1 MVLKRPKSADQR
13 DGVRDPEYRLSERE
27 KQIWSAALAGAG
39 MAAPILLRP
48 LMMMQPY
55 KSKIVDVSA
64 IDERWRV
71 ALGDRFFEYSQH
83 EREAIVVHECLH
95 ATCNH
100 FQRAKKAGLSDPDM
114 VNVAEDLEINQM
126 IVDLQRVRL
135 PDGALLP
142 KSKGFD
148 GRFGL
153 VDVPE
158 GKSMEEYYSLFA
170 GGKAECPRKKGGPG
184 GGDAGDDAEDQIGSP
199 TEGMGSA
206 LDDMLASLTPQSSDD
221 GGSGD
226 SSGSG
231 GSTGD
236 DDAGSTGGSSSAAG
250 SGAGSPGSDGPS
262 GSGASGPTH
271 ADDGASAR
279 GGASGGHAVYG
290 SPHADGS
297 DSRADGNAA
306 GEHGAQPTD
315 RGAGE
320 PGGPSSTAGT
330 RVQQGQ
336 QVEQGNVSPTGDGSG
351 DRFEGR
357 SGSGAGPGRTD
368 HKKTNAERGR
378 DLCGN
383 SDMDKIRREADKAGV
398 RGLADDQRAEAMRDM
413 SAESGKRLRMNGKA
427 GVSTMDREF
436 LVKFDAL
443 VTPPPITWRRLLQ
456 TAMSEYVSKM
466 AYARTEYSF
475 KRVNR
480 RASTYMKD
488 TVFPSMVGYAPIVM
502 MGIDTSGSRVGNG
515 QFELDAKNAEAIL
528 KAVGK
533 LSKNSFSVFSV
544 DTNIKKT
551 RLVNRVE
558 DINFTGGGGTDM
570 SVAFDFVRSLP
581 RRKRPDIFILATD
594 GGFDWEKCARVWP
607 KNMKVIILLTDHYY
621 VSRVPAWVYSNAKV
635 IEVTP
640 DQ

>member
-1 MVLKRPKSADQR
+1 MVLRRPRTAAQR

-27 KQIWSAALAGAG
+27 RQIWSASLAGAG

-55 KSKIVDVSA
+55 KSKVADVSA

-71 ALGDRFFEYSQH
+71 ALGDKFFEYPQH

-100 FQRAKKAGLSDPDM
+100 FQRAKKAGFSDQDM

-135 PDGALLP
+135 PDGALMP
-142 KSKGFD
+142 KAKGID

-153 VDVPE
+153 VDVPA
-158 GKSMEEYYSLFA
+158 GKSMEEYYSLFSE
-170 GGKAECPRKKGGPG
+170 GKADCPRKKDGPS
-184 GGDAGDDAEDQIGSP
+184 GGDAGDDAEDQIGP
-199 TEGMGSA
+199 PPEGMDGG
-206 LDDMLASLTPQSSDD
+206 LDDLLASMTQQSSGD
-221 GGSGD
+221 GSTGD
-226 SSGSG
+226 GSGSG
-231 GSTGD
+231 GSSGD
-236 DDAGSTGGSSSAAG
+236 DDAGESGSSADASSGDGSPDSDGSSGRGASEPTRADDGSSARDASSDGHAG
-250 SGAGSPGSDGPS
+250 SGNP
-262 GSGASGPTH
+262 
-271 ADDGASAR
+271 
-279 GGASGGHAVYG
+279 
-290 SPHADGS
+290 
-297 DSRADGNAA
+297 RADGDAA
-306 GEHGAQPTD
+306 GGHGAQPMD
-315 RGAGE
+315 RGGK
-320 PGGPSSTAGT
+320 PGAPSSTAGT
-330 RVQQGQ
+330 QGQ
-336 QVEQGNVSPTGDGSG
+336 QGKQDSVDPTGDGSG
-351 DRFEGR
+351 DRHGSGNELGR
-357 SGSGAGPGRTD
+357 SDS
-368 HKKTNAERGR
+368 KKTNAELGR

-383 SDMDKIRREADKAGV
+383 SDMDKIRREADEAGV

-413 SAESGKRLRMNGKA
+413 AAESGKRLRMNGKA

-443 VTPPPITWRRLLQ
+443 VTPPSIPWRRLLQ

-466 AYARTEYSF
+466 AYAKTEYSF

-480 RASTYMKD
+480 RASSYMRD

-502 MGIDTSGSRVGNG
+502 MGIDTSGSRVGDG
-515 QFELDAKNAEAIL
+515 QFELDARNAEAIL

-621 VSRVPAWVYSNAKV
+621 VGRVPAWVYSNAKV

-640 DQ
+640 DM

>member
-1 MVLKRPKSADQR
+1 MVLRRPRTAAQR

-27 KQIWSAALAGAG
+27 RQIWSASLAGAG

-55 KSKIVDVSA
+55 KSKVADVSA

-71 ALGDRFFEYSQH
+71 ALGDKFFEYPQH

-100 FQRAKKAGLSDPDM
+100 FQRAKKAGFSDQDM

-135 PDGALLP
+135 PDGALMP
-142 KSKGFD
+142 KAKGID

-153 VDVPE
+153 VDVPA
-158 GKSMEEYYSLFA
+158 GKSMEEYYSLFSE
-170 GGKAECPRKKGGPG
+170 GKADCPRKKDGSSGGG
-184 GGDAGDDAEDQIGSP
+184 AGDAGDDAEDQIGP
-199 TEGMGSA
+199 PPEGMDGG
-206 LDDMLASLTPQSSDD
+206 LDDLLASMTQQSSGD
-221 GGSGD
+221 GGTGD
-226 SSGSG
+226 GSGSG
-231 GSTGD
+231 GSSGD
-236 DDAGSTGGSSSAAG
+236 DGAGESGSSADASSGDGSPDSDGSSGRGASEPTRADDGPSARNASSDGHAG
-250 SGAGSPGSDGPS
+250 SGNP
-262 GSGASGPTH
+262 
-271 ADDGASAR
+271 
-279 GGASGGHAVYG
+279 
-290 SPHADGS
+290 
-297 DSRADGNAA
+297 RADGDAA
-306 GEHGAQPTD
+306 GGHGAQPMD
-315 RGAGE
+315 RGGK

-330 RVQQGQ
+330 QGQ
-336 QVEQGNVSPTGDGSG
+336 QGKQDSVDPTGDGSG
-351 DRFEGR
+351 DRHDSGNELGR
-357 SGSGAGPGRTD
+357 SDS
-368 HKKTNAERGR
+368 KKTNAELGR

-383 SDMDKIRREADKAGV
+383 SDMDKIRREADEAGV

-413 SAESGKRLRMNGKA
+413 AAESGKRLRMNGKA

-443 VTPPPITWRRLLQ
+443 VTPPSIPWRRLLQ

-466 AYARTEYSF
+466 AYAKTEYSF

-480 RASTYMKD
+480 RASSYMRD

-502 MGIDTSGSRVGNG
+502 MGIDTSGSRVGDG
-515 QFELDAKNAEAIL
+515 QFELDARNAEAIL

-621 VSRVPAWVYSNAKV
+621 VGRVPAWVYSNAKV

-640 DQ
+640 DM

>member
-1 MVLKRPKSADQR
+1 MVLRRPRTAAQR

-27 KQIWSAALAGAG
+27 RQIWSASLAGAG

-55 KSKIVDVSA
+55 KSKVADVSA

-71 ALGDRFFEYSQH
+71 ALGDKFFEYPQH

-100 FQRAKKAGLSDPDM
+100 FQRAKKAGFSDQDM

-135 PDGALLP
+135 PDGALMP
-142 KSKGFD
+142 KAKGID

-153 VDVPE
+153 VDVPA
-158 GKSMEEYYSLFA
+158 GKSMEEYYSLFS
-170 GGKAECPRKKGGPG
+170 GGKADCPRKKDGPS
-184 GGDAGDDAEDQIGSP
+184 GGDAGDDAEDQIGP
-199 TEGMGSA
+199 PPEGMDGG
-206 LDDMLASLTPQSSDD
+206 LDDLLASMTQQSSGD
-221 GGSGD
+221 GGTGD
-226 SSGSG
+226 GSGSG
-231 GSTGD
+231 GSSGD
-236 DDAGSTGGSSSAAG
+236 DGAGESGSSADASSGDGSPDSDGSSGRGASEPTRADDGSSTRDASSGAHAG
-250 SGAGSPGSDGPS
+250 SGSPS
-262 GSGASGPTH
+262 
-271 ADDGASAR
+271 
-279 GGASGGHAVYG
+279 
-290 SPHADGS
+290 ADGS
-297 DSRADGNAA
+297 SPRADGDAA
-306 GEHGAQPTD
+306 GGHGAQPTD
-315 RGAGE
+315 RGDGE
-320 PGGPSSTAGT
+320 PGGPSSTAGA
-330 RVQQGQ
+330 QGQ
-336 QVEQGNVSPTGDGSG
+336 QGKQASVEPTGDGSG
-351 DRFEGR
+351 DKHGSGNEPGR
-357 SGSGAGPGRTD
+357 SDS
-368 HKKTNAERGR
+368 KKTNAELGR

-383 SDMDKIRREADKAGV
+383 SDMDKIRREADEAGV

-413 SAESGKRLRMNGKA
+413 AAESGKRLRMNGKA

-443 VTPPPITWRRLLQ
+443 VTPPSIPWRRLLQ

-466 AYARTEYSF
+466 AYAKTEYSF

-480 RASTYMKD
+480 RASSYMRD

-502 MGIDTSGSRVGNG
+502 MGIDTSGSRVGDG
-515 QFELDAKNAEAIL
+515 QFELDARNAEAIL

-621 VSRVPAWVYSNAKV
+621 VGRVPAWVYSNAKV

-640 DQ
+640 DM

>member
-1 MVLKRPKSADQR
+1 MVLRRPRTAAQR

-27 KQIWSAALAGAG
+27 RQIWSASLAGAG

-55 KSKIVDVSA
+55 KSKVADVSA

-71 ALGDRFFEYSQH
+71 ALGDKFFEYPQH

-100 FQRAKKAGLSDPDM
+100 FQRAKKAGFSDQDM

-135 PDGALLP
+135 PDGALMP
-142 KSKGFD
+142 KAKGID

-153 VDVPE
+153 VDVPA
-158 GKSMEEYYSLFA
+158 GKSMEEYYSLFSE
-170 GGKAECPRKKGGPG
+170 GKADCPRKKDGPS
-184 GGDAGDDAEDQIGSP
+184 GGDAGDDAEDQIGP
-199 TEGMGSA
+199 PPEGMDGG
-206 LDDMLASLTPQSSDD
+206 LDDLLASMTQQSSGD
-221 GGSGD
+221 GSTGD
-226 SSGSG
+226 GSGSG
-231 GSTGD
+231 GSSGD
-236 DDAGSTGGSSSAAG
+236 DDAGESGSSADASSGDGSPDSDGSSGRGASEPTRADDGPSARNASSDGHAG
-250 SGAGSPGSDGPS
+250 SGNP
-262 GSGASGPTH
+262 
-271 ADDGASAR
+271 
-279 GGASGGHAVYG
+279 
-290 SPHADGS
+290 
-297 DSRADGNAA
+297 RADGDAA
-306 GEHGAQPTD
+306 GGHGAQPTD
-315 RGAGE
+315 RGDGE
-320 PGGPSSTAGT
+320 PGGPSSTAGA
-330 RVQQGQ
+330 QGQ
-336 QVEQGNVSPTGDGSG
+336 QGKQASVEPTGDGSG
-351 DRFEGR
+351 DRHDSGNEPGR
-357 SGSGAGPGRTD
+357 SDS
-368 HKKTNAERGR
+368 KKTNAERGR

-383 SDMDKIRREADKAGV
+383 SDMDKIRREADEAGV

-413 SAESGKRLRMNGKA
+413 AAESGKRLRMNGKA

-443 VTPPPITWRRLLQ
+443 VTPPSIPWRRLLQ

-466 AYARTEYSF
+466 AYAKTEYSF

-480 RASTYMKD
+480 RASSYMRD

-502 MGIDTSGSRVGNG
+502 MGIDTSGSRVGDG
-515 QFELDAKNAEAIL
+515 QFELDARNAEAIL

-621 VSRVPAWVYSNAKV
+621 VGRVPAWVYSNAKV

-640 DQ
+640 DM

>member
-1 MVLKRPKSADQR
+1 MVLKRPRTAAQR

-27 KQIWSAALAGAG
+27 RQIWSASLAGAG

-55 KSKIVDVSA
+55 KSKVADVSA

-71 ALGDRFFEYSQH
+71 ALGDKFFEYPQH

-100 FQRAKKAGLSDPDM
+100 FQRAKKAGFSDQDM

-135 PDGALLP
+135 PDGALMP
-142 KSKGFD
+142 KAKGID
-148 GRFGL
+148 SRFGL
-153 VDVPE
+153 VDVPA
-158 GKSMEEYYSLFA
+158 GKSMEEYYSLFS
-170 GGKAECPRKKGGPG
+170 GGKADCPRKKDGPG
-184 GGDAGDDAEDQIGSP
+184 GGDSGDDAEDQIGP
-199 TEGMGSA
+199 PPEGMDGG
-206 LDDMLASLTPQSSDD
+206 LDDLLASMTQQSSGD
-221 GGSGD
+221 GDPSDG
-226 SSGSG
+226 SGSG
-231 GSTGD
+231 GSSGD
-236 DDAGSTGGSSSAAG
+236 DGAGEPGSSSPAA
-250 SGAGSPGSDGPS
+250 SGGDDSPDSDGQN
-262 GSGASGPTH
+262 GSGASGSTR
-271 ADDGASAR
+271 ADDGSSAARDASR
-279 GGASGGHAVYG
+279 GDHAGSG
-290 SPHADGS
+290 SPSADGS
-297 DSRADGNAA
+297 GPRADGDAA
-306 GEHGAQPTD
+306 GGHGAQPMD

-320 PGGPSSTAGT
+320 PGGPSSTAGP
-330 RVQQGQ
+330 QGQ
-336 QVEQGNVSPTGDGSG
+336 QGKQDSVEPTGDGSG
-351 DRFEGR
+351 DRHGSGNEPGR
-357 SGSGAGPGRTD
+357 SDSE
-368 HKKTNAERGR
+368 KTNAERGR

-383 SDMDKIRREADKAGV
+383 SDMDKIRREADEAGV

-413 SAESGKRLRMNGKA
+413 AAESNKRLRMNGKA

-443 VTPPPITWRRLLQ
+443 VTPPSIPWRRLLQ

-466 AYARTEYSF
+466 AYAKTEYSF

-480 RASTYMKD
+480 RASSYMRD

-515 QFELDAKNAEAIL
+515 QFELDARNAEAIL

-544 DTNIKKT
+544 DTDIKKT
-551 RLVNRVE
+551 HLVNRVE

-640 DQ
+640 DM

>member
-1 MVLKRPKSADQR
+1 MVLRRPRTAAQR

-27 KQIWSAALAGAG
+27 RQIWSASLAGAG

-55 KSKIVDVSA
+55 KSKVADVSA

-71 ALGDRFFEYSQH
+71 ALGDKFFEYPQH

-100 FQRAKKAGLSDPDM
+100 FQRAKKAGFSDQDM

-135 PDGALLP
+135 PDGALMP
-142 KSKGFD
+142 KAKGID

-153 VDVPE
+153 VDVPA
-158 GKSMEEYYSLFA
+158 GKSMEEYYSLFSE
-170 GGKAECPRKKGGPG
+170 GKADCPRKKDGSSGGG
-184 GGDAGDDAEDQIGSP
+184 AGDAGDDAEDQIGP
-199 TEGMGSA
+199 PPEGMDGG
-206 LDDMLASLTPQSSDD
+206 LDDLLASMTQQSSGDGSPDSEGSSGRGASGSTRADD
-221 GGSGD
+221 GWSSTRD
-226 SSGSG
+226 ASSG
-231 GSTGD
+231 
-236 DDAGSTGGSSSAAG
+236 AHAG
-250 SGAGSPGSDGPS
+250 SGSPS
-262 GSGASGPTH
+262 
-271 ADDGASAR
+271 
-279 GGASGGHAVYG
+279 
-290 SPHADGS
+290 ADGS
-297 DSRADGNAA
+297 SPRADGDAA
-306 GEHGAQPTD
+306 GGHGAQPMD
-315 RGAGE
+315 RGGE
-320 PGGPSSTAGT
+320 PGGPSSTAGA
-330 RVQQGQ
+330 QGQ
-336 QVEQGNVSPTGDGSG
+336 QGKQASVEPTGDGSG
-351 DRFEGR
+351 DRHDSGNEPGR
-357 SGSGAGPGRTD
+357 SDS
-368 HKKTNAERGR
+368 KKTNAERGR

-383 SDMDKIRREADKAGV
+383 SDMDKIRREADEAGV

-413 SAESGKRLRMNGKA
+413 AAESGKRLRMNGKA

-443 VTPPPITWRRLLQ
+443 VTPPSIPWRRLLQ

-466 AYARTEYSF
+466 AYAKTEYSF

-480 RASTYMKD
+480 RASSYMRD

-502 MGIDTSGSRVGNG
+502 MGIDTSGSRVGDG
-515 QFELDAKNAEAIL
+515 QFELDARNAEAIL

-621 VSRVPAWVYSNAKV
+621 VGRVPAWVYSNAKV

-640 DQ
+640 DM

>member
-1 MVLKRPKSADQR
+1 MVLRRPRTAAQR

-27 KQIWSAALAGAG
+27 RQIWSASLAGAG

-55 KSKIVDVSA
+55 KSKVADVSA

-71 ALGDRFFEYSQH
+71 ALGDKFFEYPQH

-100 FQRAKKAGLSDPDM
+100 FQRAKKAGFSDQDM

-135 PDGALLP
+135 PDGALMP
-142 KSKGFD
+142 KAKGID

-153 VDVPE
+153 VDVPA
-158 GKSMEEYYSLFA
+158 GKSMEEYYSLFSE
-170 GGKAECPRKKGGPG
+170 GKADCPRKKDGPSGGDAG
-184 GGDAGDDAEDQIGSP
+184 DDAGDDAEDQIGP
-199 TEGMGSA
+199 PPEGMDGG
-206 LDDMLASLTPQSSDD
+206 LDDLLASMTQQSSGD
-221 GGSGD
+221 GSTGD
-226 SSGSG
+226 GSGSG
-231 GSTGD
+231 GSSGD
-236 DDAGSTGGSSSAAG
+236 DGAGESGSSADASSGDGSPDSDGSSGRGASEPTRADDGSSARNASIDGHAG
-250 SGAGSPGSDGPS
+250 SGNP
-262 GSGASGPTH
+262 
-271 ADDGASAR
+271 
-279 GGASGGHAVYG
+279 
-290 SPHADGS
+290 
-297 DSRADGNAA
+297 RADGDAA
-306 GEHGAQPTD
+306 GGHGAQPMD
-315 RGAGE
+315 RGGK

-330 RVQQGQ
+330 QGQ
-336 QVEQGNVSPTGDGSG
+336 QGKQDSVDPTGDGSG
-351 DRFEGR
+351 DRHGSGNELGR
-357 SGSGAGPGRTD
+357 SDS
-368 HKKTNAERGR
+368 KKTNAELGR

-383 SDMDKIRREADKAGV
+383 SDMDKIRREADEAGV

-413 SAESGKRLRMNGKA
+413 AAESGKRLRMNGKA

-443 VTPPPITWRRLLQ
+443 VTPPSIPWRRLLQ

-466 AYARTEYSF
+466 AYAKTEYSF

-480 RASTYMKD
+480 RASSYMRD

-502 MGIDTSGSRVGNG
+502 MGIDTSGSRVGDG
-515 QFELDAKNAEAIL
+515 QFELDARNAEAIL

-621 VSRVPAWVYSNAKV
+621 VGRVPAWVYSNAKV

-640 DQ
+640 DM

>member
-1 MVLKRPKSADQR
+1 MVLRRPRTAAQR

-27 KQIWSAALAGAG
+27 RQIWSASLAGAG

-55 KSKIVDVSA
+55 KSKVADVSA

-71 ALGDRFFEYSQH
+71 ALGDKFFEYPQH

-100 FQRAKKAGLSDPDM
+100 FQRAKKAGFSDQDM

-135 PDGALLP
+135 PDGALMP
-142 KSKGFD
+142 KAKGID

-153 VDVPE
+153 VDVPA
-158 GKSMEEYYSLFA
+158 GKSMEEYYSLFS
-170 GGKAECPRKKGGPG
+170 GGKADCPRKKDGPS
-184 GGDAGDDAEDQIGSP
+184 GGDAGDDAEDQIGP
-199 TEGMGSA
+199 PPEGMDGG
-206 LDDMLASLTPQSSDD
+206 LDDLLASMTQQSSGD
-221 GGSGD
+221 GSTGD
-226 SSGSG
+226 GSGSG
-231 GSTGD
+231 GSSGD
-236 DDAGSTGGSSSAAG
+236 DDAGESGSSADASSGDGSPDSDGSSGRGASEPTRADDGSSARDASSDGHAG
-250 SGAGSPGSDGPS
+250 SGNP
-262 GSGASGPTH
+262 
-271 ADDGASAR
+271 
-279 GGASGGHAVYG
+279 
-290 SPHADGS
+290 
-297 DSRADGNAA
+297 RADGDAA
-306 GEHGAQPTD
+306 GGHGAQPMD
-315 RGAGE
+315 RGGK
-320 PGGPSSTAGT
+320 PGAPSSTAGT
-330 RVQQGQ
+330 QGQ
-336 QVEQGNVSPTGDGSG
+336 QGKQDSVDPTGDGSG
-351 DRFEGR
+351 DRHGSGNELGR
-357 SGSGAGPGRTD
+357 SDS
-368 HKKTNAERGR
+368 KKTNAELGR

-383 SDMDKIRREADKAGV
+383 SDMDKIRREADEAGV

-413 SAESGKRLRMNGKA
+413 AAESGKRLRMNGKA

-443 VTPPPITWRRLLQ
+443 VTPPSIPWRRLLQ

-466 AYARTEYSF
+466 AYAKTEYSF

-480 RASTYMKD
+480 RASSYMRD

-502 MGIDTSGSRVGNG
+502 MGIDTSGSRVGDG
-515 QFELDAKNAEAIL
+515 QFELDARNAEAIL

-621 VSRVPAWVYSNAKV
+621 VGRVPAWVYSNAKV

-640 DQ
+640 DM

>member
-1 MVLKRPKSADQR
+1 MVLKRPRTAAQR
-13 DGVRDPEYRLSERE
+13 DGVRDPEYRLSDRER
-27 KQIWSAALAGAG
+27 QIWSASLAGAG

-55 KSKIVDVSA
+55 KSKVADVSA

-71 ALGDRFFEYSQH
+71 ALGDKFFEYPQH

-100 FQRAKKAGLSDPDM
+100 FQRAKKAGFSDQDM

-135 PDGALLP
+135 PDGALMP
-142 KSKGFD
+142 KAKGID

-153 VDVPE
+153 VDVPA
-158 GKSMEEYYSLFA
+158 GKSMEEYYSLFS
-170 GGKAECPRKKGGPG
+170 GGKADCPRKKDGSS
-184 GGDAGDDAEDQIGSP
+184 GGDAGDDAEDQIGP
-199 TEGMGSA
+199 PPEGMDGG
-206 LDDMLASLTPQSSDD
+206 LDDLLASMTQQSSGD
-221 GGSGD
+221 GSTGD
-226 SSGSG
+226 GSGSG
-231 GSTGD
+231 GSSGD
-236 DDAGSTGGSSSAAG
+236 DDAGESGSSADASSGDGSPASEGSSGRGASESTRADDGSSTRDASSGAHAG
-250 SGAGSPGSDGPS
+250 SGSPS
-262 GSGASGPTH
+262 
-271 ADDGASAR
+271 
-279 GGASGGHAVYG
+279 
-290 SPHADGS
+290 ADG
-297 DSRADGNAA
+297 DAA
-306 GEHGAQPTD
+306 GGHGAQPTD
-315 RGAGE
+315 RGDGE
-320 PGGPSSTAGT
+320 PGGSSSTAGT
-330 RVQQGQ
+330 QGQ
-336 QVEQGNVSPTGDGSG
+336 QGKQDSVDPTGDGSG
-351 DRFEGR
+351 DRHGSGNELGR
-357 SGSGAGPGRTD
+357 SDS
-368 HKKTNAERGR
+368 KKTNAELGR

-383 SDMDKIRREADKAGV
+383 SDMDKIRREADEAGV

-413 SAESGKRLRMNGKA
+413 AAESGKRLRMNGKA

-443 VTPPPITWRRLLQ
+443 VTPPSIPWRRLLQ

-466 AYARTEYSF
+466 AYAKTEYSF

-480 RASTYMKD
+480 RASSYMRD

-502 MGIDTSGSRVGNG
+502 MGIDTSGSRVGDG
-515 QFELDAKNAEAIL
+515 QFELDARNAEAIL

-621 VSRVPAWVYSNAKV
+621 VGRVPAWVYSNAKV

-640 DQ
+640 DM

>member
-1 MVLKRPKSADQR
+1 MVLKRPRTAAQR

-27 KQIWSAALAGAG
+27 RQIWSASLAGAG

-55 KSKIVDVSA
+55 KSKVADVSA

-71 ALGDRFFEYSQH
+71 ALGDKFFEYPQH

-100 FQRAKKAGLSDPDM
+100 FQRAKKAGFSDQDM

-126 IVDLQRVRL
+126 IIDLQRVRL
-135 PDGALLP
+135 PDGALMP
-142 KSKGFD
+142 KAKGID

-153 VDVPE
+153 VDVPA
-158 GKSMEEYYSLFA
+158 GKSMEEYYSLFS
-170 GGKAECPRKKGGPG
+170 GGKADCPRKKDGPS
-184 GGDAGDDAEDQIGSP
+184 GGDAGDDAEDQIGP
-199 TEGMGSA
+199 PPEGMDGG
-206 LDDMLASLTPQSSDD
+206 LDDLLASMTQQSSGD
-221 GGSGD
+221 GSTGD
-226 SSGSG
+226 GSGSG
-231 GSTGD
+231 GSSGD
-236 DDAGSTGGSSSAAG
+236 DDAGESGSSADASSGDGSPDSEGSSGRGASESTRADDGSSTRDASSDGHAG
-250 SGAGSPGSDGPS
+250 SGNP
-262 GSGASGPTH
+262 
-271 ADDGASAR
+271 
-279 GGASGGHAVYG
+279 
-290 SPHADGS
+290 
-297 DSRADGNAA
+297 RADGDAA
-306 GEHGAQPTD
+306 GGHGAQPMD
-315 RGAGE
+315 RGGK

-330 RVQQGQ
+330 QGQ
-336 QVEQGNVSPTGDGSG
+336 QGKQASVEPTGDGSG
-351 DRFEGR
+351 DKHGSGNELGR
-357 SGSGAGPGRTD
+357 SDS
-368 HKKTNAERGR
+368 KKTNAELGR

-383 SDMDKIRREADKAGV
+383 SDMDKIRREADEAGV

-413 SAESGKRLRMNGKA
+413 AAESGKRLRMNGKA

-443 VTPPPITWRRLLQ
+443 VTPPSIPWRRLLQ

-466 AYARTEYSF
+466 AYAKTEYSF

-480 RASTYMKD
+480 RASSYMRD

-502 MGIDTSGSRVGNG
+502 MGIDTSGSRVGGG
-515 QFELDAKNAEAIL
+515 QFELDARNAEAIL

-621 VSRVPAWVYSNAKV
+621 VGRVPAWVYSNAKV

-640 DQ
+640 DM

>member
-1 MVLKRPKSADQR
+1 MVLKRPRAAAQR

-27 KQIWSAALAGAG
+27 RQIWSAALAGAG

-71 ALGDRFFEYSQH
+71 ALGDKFFEYPQH

-100 FQRAKKAGLSDPDM
+100 FQRAKKAGFSDPDM

-126 IVDLQRVRL
+126 IIDLQRVRL

-142 KSKGFD
+142 KAKGFD
-148 GRFGL
+148 SRFGL

-158 GKSMEEYYSLFA
+158 GKSMEEYYNLFA
-170 GGKAECPRKKGGPG
+170 GGKADCPRKKGGPG
-184 GGDAGDDAEDQIGSP
+184 GGGDGDDAEDQIGP
-199 TEGMGSA
+199 PPEGMDGA
-206 LDDMLASLTPQSSDD
+206 LDDLLASMTQQSPDAD
-221 GGSGD
+221 GTGSGN
-226 SSGSG
+226 GSG

-236 DDAGSTGGSSSAAG
+236 DGSGESGSSTAAG
-250 SGAGSPGSDGPS
+250 NGDGSPVSEGSD
-262 GSGASGPTH
+262 GSGASGPTS
-271 ADDGASAR
+271 ADDGPSAR
-279 GGASGGHAVYG
+279 DASSGGHAGSG
-290 SPHADGS
+290 SP
-297 DSRADGNAA
+297 RADGDGTRADGDAA
-306 GEHGAQPTD
+306 GGHGAQPTD

-320 PGGPSSTAGT
+320 PGGHSYTAG
-330 RVQQGQ
+330 QQGQ
-336 QVEQGNVSPTGDGSG
+336 QGEQSNVSPTGNRSG
-351 DRFEGR
+351 DVYDGR
-357 SGSGAGPGRTD
+357 PGSGAGPRRPDSG
-368 HKKTNAERGR
+368 KTNAERGR

-383 SDMDKIRREADKAGV
+383 SDMDKIRREADEAGV

-413 SAESGKRLRMNGKA
+413 AAESSKRLRMNGKA

-443 VTPPPITWRRLLQ
+443 VTPPSIPWRRLLQ

-466 AYARTEYSF
+466 AYAKTEYSF

-480 RASTYMKD
+480 RASSYMRD

-502 MGIDTSGSRVGNG
+502 MGIDTSGSRVGDG
-515 QFELDAKNAEAIL
+515 QFELDARNAEAIL

-640 DQ
+640 DM